1 MARKQEYVRA
11 KVNRYVIHAFRID
24 DGIVHPFTVECD
36 ERIVSNGGAE
46 RYLKKHDIKA
56 FVDYVEN
63 APVIYQVPIDQFM
76 SIATKLE
83 EAPTDVNEID
93 E

>member
-11 KVNRYVIHAFRID
+11 KVNHYVIHAFRID
-24 DGIVHPFTVECD
+24 DGIAHPFTIDCD
-36 ERIVSNGGAE
+36 ERVVSTGGAE

-56 FVDYVEN
+56 FVERVEN
-63 APVIYQVPIDQFM
+63 VPILYQVPIDQFLA
-76 SIATKLE
+76 IATKIDDTAE
-83 EAPTDVNEID
+83 ESID

>member
-11 KVNRYVIHAFRID
+11 KVNHYVIHAFRID
-24 DGIVHPFTVECD
+24 DGIVHPFTIECD
-36 ERIVSNGGAE
+36 ERVVSTGGAE

-56 FVDYVEN
+56 FVERVEN
-63 APVIYQVPIDQFM
+63 TPILYQVPIDQFLAM
-76 SIATKLE
+76 ATRRDE
-83 EAPTDVNEID
+83 PTTENID

>member
-11 KVNRYVIHAFRID
+11 KVNHYVIHAFRID

-36 ERIVSNGGAE
+36 ERVVSTGGAE

-56 FVDYVEN
+56 FVERVEN
-63 APVIYQVPIDQFM
+63 TPILYQVPIDQFM
-76 SIATKLE
+76 EIATKVDE
-83 EAPTDVNEID
+83 TTADTID